1 MGTAELSSPA
11 TFLTD
16 RGDPVSPQTAFFT
29 RWEGSFWL
37 EEGVEGDEE
46 EGASESGSFNLSDL
60 E

>member
-11 TFLTD
+11 TFFTD

-37 EEGVEGDEE
+37 EEGAEDEEE
-46 EGASESGSFNLSDL
+46 EGALESRSFNL